1 MAEQPGF
8 GEGAAVRMRL
18 LRLTASIAVLAV
30 LFALMDTG
38 AIFARLRGADLG
50 WLGMALGGL
59 TVLTFLMAWRWQ
71 MTANALDIELRYPR
85 AVREYYIAQL
95 LNLVLPGGLVGDAA
109 RAARLKAPRG
119 LRQAAQSVIIERFIG
134 QTTLFVLMF
143 FGFLIA
149 MFLPG
154 GPDWPLWTWWFLA
167 VGMVVAVL
175 GWLYARQKGVIARFL
190 ATALDLMA
198 RPRQVVLS
206 LTIALL
212 IIFNFYACA
221 RATGTVLPANT
232 LFTLIPLILTAM
244 LVPLSVGGWGWR
256 EGAAAALFP
265 LAGEF
270 PSAGVAASIA
280 YGAMML
286 LAASPAAFLMML
298 HPGQTPGG
306 KDGSAS
312 MM

>member
-1 MAEQPGF
+1 MT
-8 GEGAAVRMRL
+8 MRL
-18 LRLTASIAVLAV
+18 LRLAASFGVLAI
-30 LFALMDTG
+30 LFAVMDAE
-38 AIFARLRGADLG
+38 AIYVRLRGADVG
-50 WLGMALGGL
+50 WLGLALL
-59 TVLTFLMAWRWQ
+59 AMTALTFLMAWRWQ
-71 MTANALDIELRYPR
+71 LTAQALVIDLRYPR

-109 RAARLKAPRG
+109 RAARLAAPRG
-119 LRQAAQSVIIERFIG
+119 IRHAAQSVIIERLIG
-134 QTTLFVLMF
+134 QTMLFALMF
-143 FGFLIA
+143 FGFLVA

-154 GPDWPLWTWWFLA
+154 GPDWPLWTWWILA
-167 VGMVVAVL
+167 SGMCVAVV
-175 GWLYARQKGVIARFL
+175 GWVFARQQGTIARFL
-190 ATALDLMA
+190 AKAIELMA
-198 RPRQVVLS
+198 RPRQIVLS
-206 LTIALL
+206 LVIAFL
-212 IIFNFYACA
+212 IIFSFYACA

-286 LAASPAAFLMML
+286 LAASPAAILIWL
-298 HPGQTPGG
+298 HPSQTPTGQ
-306 KDGSAS
+306 DGSAPLI
-312 MM
+312 